1 MNNDTNSGVN
11 TILIVVVLLI
21 LVGGGVWFITQGT
34 FGKKAADTTHINV
47 DIPGV
52 NTTKNPTTPA
62 SPQ

>member
-21 LVGGGVWFITQGT
+21 LVGGGVWFITQGA
-34 FGKKAADTTHINV
+34 FGTKAADTTHINV